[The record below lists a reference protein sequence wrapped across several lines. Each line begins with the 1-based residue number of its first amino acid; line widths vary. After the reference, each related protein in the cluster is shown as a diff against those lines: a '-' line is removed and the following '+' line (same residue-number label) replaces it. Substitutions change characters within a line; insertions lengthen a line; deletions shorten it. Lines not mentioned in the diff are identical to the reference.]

1 MTVGK
6 TVPEL
11 TAETPPIV
19 GTDEVVVYRSP
30 GPLKRTTAATV
41 RTYMQSNLGTMATQN
56 ANAVAITGG
65 SITGITDLAVADGGT
80 GASDASGARTNLGLV
95 IGTNVQAYDADLT
108 TWAGITPGTGVGTA
122 LAVNVGSAGA
132 FTTFNGAGGTP
143 SSMTL
148 TNATGLPIS
157 GLVSSTSTALGVG
170 SLELGNASDTTLAR
184 SSAGNVTIEGNLV
197 YRAGGTDV
205 PITDGGTGSSTAA
218 DARTALAVVGLT
230 DLAASTGAA
239 LVGCIQSGT
248 SPTAETVQSA
258 LRNLGVRVEQF
269 GVVGAATAGAAVNYA
284 TEIQRAIN
292 AAVTLKVP
300 LIFAPGLF
308 YRSDTALTHSGP
320 LVISGYG
327 ATLYTAAAITL
338 LVPGSDLTI
347 EGLTFQG
354 PYSAFNANSYGIKGG
369 GSVNGAGVAPTRKSR
384 MRFTDVTLKNFGSGG
399 AWIEYAE
406 DVIWTSPVVKN
417 CGWHGI
423 IHMSTNDVQVLDPN
437 VDTIYGNPGSS
448 YNAYGIGFGADQPTN
463 DTVRYPTCSRGLVS
477 GGVVRNIPD
486 WHGLDTHAGVDIVFN
501 GTICIDCR
509 RGAVITSSD
518 YSGPLRC
525 VIENVRTTNNYPLEA
540 VSASGGEKRAEGFWL
555 TGSTSYPAVDCALIN
570 CYAYGHGMAF
580 GNYGSSEAYGIY
592 VGPSTRGRV
601 QGCSAINCLAG
612 GIYVVAGATDF
623 LIDGAVV
630 DNPYTTTHSGG
641 VISPTNVAPR
651 YVEFAAGGSTAQN
664 GTISGTLMLKT
675 DPSIGTN
682 VGYFGYLVRDG
693 SGTAVRAINT
703 YMGIPDGPVD
713 PLLNT
718 GTASRFQTDRVI
730 KAATGSRPSA
740 PLTGQ
745 LYLDTT
751 LDADGKTIWY
761 TGTAWV
767 DATGAVV

>member
-1 MTVGK
+1 MPVIAVTIVDQTVGV
-6 TVPEL
+6 TQ
-11 TAETPPIV
+11 V
-19 GTDEVVVYRSP
+19 GEI
-30 GPLKRTTAATV
+30 GPAGPTGSVSAAT
-41 RTYMQSNLGTMATQN
+41 T
-56 ANAVAITGG
+56 I
-65 SITGITDLAVADGGT
+65 
-80 GASDASGARTNLGLV
+80 
-95 IGTNVQAYDADLT
+95 
-108 TWAGITPGTGVGTA
+108 
-122 LAVNVGSAGA
+122 
-132 FTTFNGAGGTP
+132 
-143 SSMTL
+143 
-148 TNATGLPIS
+148 
-157 GLVSSTSTALGVG
+157 
-170 SLELGNASDTTLAR
+170 ELGHPTDTTLAR
-184 SSAGNVTIEGNLV
+184 SSAGNMTIEGNLV

-205 PITDGGTGSSTAA
+205 PITDGGTGASTAA
-218 DARTALAVVGLT
+218 TGLANLGGVALT

-239 LVGCIQSGT
+239 LVWCIQSGT

-284 TEIQRAIN
+284 TELQRAIN

-320 LVISGYG
+320 LIISGYG

-338 LVPGSDLTI
+338 LTPGSDLTI
-347 EGLTFQG
+347 AGLTFQG
-354 PYSAFNANSYGIKGG
+354 PYTAYAASSYGIKGG
-369 GSVNGAGVAPTRKSR
+369 GSANGAAVAPTRKSR
-384 MRFTDVTLKNFGSGG
+384 MNFIDVTLKNFGSGG

-406 DVIWTSPVVKN
+406 FVTFTRPVVKE
-417 CGWHGI
+417 CGWHGLVFL
-423 IHMSTNDVQVLDPN
+423 STNDVQVTDPN
-437 VDTIYGNPGSS
+437 VDTIYANSGSG
-448 YNAYGIGFGADQPTN
+448 YNAYGIAFGANQPTN

-486 WHGLDTHAGVDIVFN
+486 WHGLDTHGGIDIKFS
-501 GTICIDCR
+501 GTTIIDCR
-509 RGAVITSSD
+509 RGAIITSSD

-525 VIENVRTTNNYPLEA
+525 VIENVRSTNTYPLEA
-540 VSASGGEKRAEGFWL
+540 VASSGGEKRAEGFWL
-555 TGSTSYPAVDCALIN
+555 TGTTSYPAVDCALVN

-580 GNYGSSEAYGIY
+580 SNYGSAEAYGIY
-592 VGPSTRGRV
+592 VGPSTRARV

-612 GIYVVAGATDF
+612 GIYVAAGATDF
-623 LIDGAVV
+623 LIDNALV

-641 VISPTNVAPR
+641 VISPTNTAPR
-651 YVEFAAGGSTAQN
+651 YVEFAASGSTAQS
-664 GTISGTLMLKT
+664 GLISGTRMLKT
-675 DPSIGTN
+675 DSSIGTN

-693 SGTAVRAINT
+693 SGMVVRAVDT
-703 YMGIPDGPVD
+703 LMDGVTD

-718 GTASRFQTDRVI
+718 GTASRFQEDRVV
-730 KAATGSRPSA
+730 KNTTSNRPSL